1 MATYSQIKEFD
12 NSEEKWSQYVECLGH
27 YFLANDID
35 DAKSRKPYFCPYAE
49 ARYTNLCV
57 ICCHLQNLEINPG
70 TVRFG
75 NKPFTA
81 QTI

>member
-35 DAKSRKPYFCPYAE
+35 DADKQKAIFLSICGSQIYKFMCDLLSPAKPEDKSRNCQ
-49 ARYTNLCV
+49 V
-57 ICCHLQNLEINPG
+57 W
-70 TVRFG
+70 
-75 NKPFTA
+75 
-81 QTI
+81 